1 LDRNLQTMPDSSL
14 SCFDLTSRV
23 ALVTGGAVGIG
34 RAVVLALAEAGADV
48 GIHYHQSRQ
57 AAEETAALVRQQ
69 GRRAFLLP
77 ADLTI
82 EAEAQTTVDR
92 LLQETGQL
100 DVLVNNAGSPLAR
113 VRLESCPT
121 DLWRRAFDVNVTSA
135 FFVTR
140 QAIPALRASGRGS
153 IINNLT
159 LSVQTGSSGSGPYAA
174 AKGALQV
181 MTRTLARELAPQVR
195 ANAIMP
201 GVIETRH
208 HEVYS
213 TPEQLASYRQ
223 QAPLGRNGTAAEVA
237 RAVLFLASDASS
249 FLTGALL
256 DINGGR
262 FLR

>member
-1 LDRNLQTMPDSSL
+1 MDHYLQQ
-14 SCFDLTSRV
+14 CFDLSGRV

-34 RAVVLALAEAGADV
+34 RAVVLALAHAGADV
-48 GIHYHQSRQ
+48 GIHYHESRE
-57 AAEETAALVRQQ
+57 AAEETAALVAQA
-69 GRRAFLLP
+69 GRKAFLLC
-77 ADLTI
+77 ADLTVED
-82 EAEAQTTVDR
+82 EAKGTVDR
-92 LLQETGQL
+92 LVTDAGRL
-100 DVLVNNAGSPLAR
+100 DILVNNAGSPLTQA
-113 VRLESCPT
+113 RLEDCPT

-159 LSVQTGSSGSGPYAA
+159 LSVQTGGSSGTGPYAA
-174 AKGALQV
+174 SKGALQV
-181 MTRTLARELAPQVR
+181 LTRTLARELAPEVR
-195 ANAIMP
+195 ANAVMP

-208 HEVYS
+208 HDVFS
-213 TPEQLASYRQ
+213 TPARMESYRQ
-223 QAPLGRNGTAAEVA
+223 QTPLARNGHADEVA

-249 FLTGALL
+249 FLTGALI